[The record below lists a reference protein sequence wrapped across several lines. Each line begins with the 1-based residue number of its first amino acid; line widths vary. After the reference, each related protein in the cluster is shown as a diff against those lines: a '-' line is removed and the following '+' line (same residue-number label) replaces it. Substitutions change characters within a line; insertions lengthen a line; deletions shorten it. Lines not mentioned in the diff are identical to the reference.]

1 VSKATNVTAWKGTV
15 QCRERSNN
23 NSQSRTVAALTT
35 DKTKQQ
41 SPVVG
46 Y

>member
-15 QCRERSNN
+15 QCRERSN